1 MEETWLVSE
10 CYLHTVGFGSGV
22 HPASLI
28 FLNYGNK
35 KEHFNVPSPVL
46 NWKPVNLEELK
57 SSFPSKLDEASMT
70 PPALR

>member
-35 KEHFNVPSPVL
+35 KKHLNVLSPVL